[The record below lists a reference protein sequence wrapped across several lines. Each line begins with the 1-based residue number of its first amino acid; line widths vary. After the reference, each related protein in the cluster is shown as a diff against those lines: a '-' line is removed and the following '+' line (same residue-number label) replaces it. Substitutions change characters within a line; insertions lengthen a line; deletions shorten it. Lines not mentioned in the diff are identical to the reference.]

1 MRKFA
6 VFSGFLGSGKTTTM
20 MALAK
25 KGTKTAMITNDLG
38 NKGLA
43 DHKLATLREC
53 NAAEITGDCI
63 CYQTEK
69 LVENLNRLFEEEGCD
84 LVVSDIPGF
93 GVGALDHVYHTL
105 GEKYP
110 GQYELAPFTVLTE
123 PRTVDLLREGGGDL
137 AYILHTQLVEA
148 DLIVLNKC
156 DLLDA
161 SGREA
166 AVQYLKKTYPQ
177 SEVVTLSAV
186 TGEGLDA
193 LYKALT
199 DGQASMHRPDIGYGG
214 EAFTEVMG
222 RVCEYNIQYYAA
234 VCCNDFDGNAYLL
247 DLAREVQKRVGE
259 LKARIPHMKL
269 LAWEP
274 EGEYG
279 KVDLLDVDRPI
290 EVSQTFGHPCT
301 ELAAALNASAF
312 GVGTELDAAITAAVE
327 QVSRRYQLDLVIYRK
342 EVI

>member
-1 MRKFA
+1 
-6 VFSGFLGSGKTTTM
+6 
-20 MALAK
+20 
-25 KGTKTAMITNDLG
+25 
-38 NKGLA
+38 
-43 DHKLATLREC
+43 
-53 NAAEITGDCI
+53 
-63 CYQTEK
+63 
-69 LVENLNRLFEEEGCD
+69 
-84 LVVSDIPGF
+84 
-93 GVGALDHVYHTL
+93 
-105 GEKYP
+105 
-110 GQYELAPFTVLTE
+110 
-123 PRTVDLLREGGGDL
+123 
-137 AYILHTQLVEA
+137 
-148 DLIVLNKC
+148 
-156 DLLDA
+156 
-161 SGREA
+161 
-166 AVQYLKKTYPQ
+166 
-177 SEVVTLSAV
+177 
-186 TGEGLDA
+186 
-193 LYKALT
+193 
-199 DGQASMHRPDIGYGG
+199 MHRPDIGYGG

-327 QVSRRYQLDLVIYRK
+327 QVSRQYQLDLVIYRK

>member
-1 MRKFA
+1 
-6 VFSGFLGSGKTTTM
+6 
-20 MALAK
+20 
-25 KGTKTAMITNDLG
+25 
-38 NKGLA
+38 
-43 DHKLATLREC
+43 
-53 NAAEITGDCI
+53 
-63 CYQTEK
+63 
-69 LVENLNRLFEEEGCD
+69 
-84 LVVSDIPGF
+84 
-93 GVGALDHVYHTL
+93 
-105 GEKYP
+105 
-110 GQYELAPFTVLTE
+110 
-123 PRTVDLLREGGGDL
+123 
-137 AYILHTQLVEA
+137 
-148 DLIVLNKC
+148 
-156 DLLDA
+156 
-161 SGREA
+161 
-166 AVQYLKKTYPQ
+166 
-177 SEVVTLSAV
+177 
-186 TGEGLDA
+186 
-193 LYKALT
+193 
-199 DGQASMHRPDIGYGG
+199 
-214 EAFTEVMG
+214 MG

>member
-1 MRKFA
+1 MKKFA

-38 NKGLA
+38 GQGLA
-43 DHKLATLREC
+43 DHKLAMLRQC

-69 LVENLNRLFEEEGCD
+69 LAENLDRLFEKQGCE
-84 LVVSDIPGF
+84 LVISDIPGF

-105 GEKYP
+105 GKRYP
-110 GQYELAPFTVLTE
+110 GQYELAPFTVLAE
-123 PRTVDLLREGGGDL
+123 PCMVDLLQKGGGDL
-137 AYILHTQLVEA
+137 SYILRTQLVEA

-156 DLLDA
+156 DLLDEKGKA
-161 SGREA
+161 A
-166 AVQYLKKTYPQ
+166 AVAYLQKTYPQ
-177 SEVVTLSAV
+177 AEVVTLSAV
-186 TGEGLDA
+186 TGEGLDV
-193 LYKALT
+193 LYRALT
-199 DGQASMHRPDIGYGG
+199 EGQASMHRPDIGYGG

-247 DLAREVQKRVGE
+247 ALAREVQDRVRKLQAE
-259 LKARIPHMKL
+259 IPHMKF

-274 EGEYG
+274 KGEYG
-279 KVDLLDVDRPI
+279 KVDLLGTDRPV
-290 EVSQTFGHPCT
+290 EVNQSFGHPCT
-301 ELAAALNASAF
+301 ELAVALNASAF
-312 GVGTELDAAITAAVE
+312 GSGKELDTALTDAIGR
-327 QVSRRYQLDLVIYRK
+327 VSKVFRLDLVIYRK